1 MKSFFFWNFI
11 YFSAVGS
18 VGGGMIFGSG
28 NGVCVFVFFLSWAT
42 VWEASQL

>member
-1 MKSFFFWNFI
+1 MFFLLNFI

-28 NGVCVFVFFLSWAT
+28 NGVWVFVFFLSWQLF
-42 VWEASQL
+42 WEASQL